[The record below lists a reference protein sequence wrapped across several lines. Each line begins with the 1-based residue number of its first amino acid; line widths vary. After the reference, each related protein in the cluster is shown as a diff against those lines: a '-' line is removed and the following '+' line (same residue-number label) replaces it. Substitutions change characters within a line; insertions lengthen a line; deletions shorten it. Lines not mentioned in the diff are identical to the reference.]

1 MNKIIF
7 AAFCLVFLSCNK
19 ESEVALINNFPE
31 FTYQNSKNQE
41 NSYIFA
47 SNKLML
53 VFFDTSCKC
62 NGKITYLD
70 KHVNDLPKLDM
81 LLLTTDS
88 TFFGHP
94 LYYYWKSLRSID
106 NINFGIVSFDVKSNL
121 FGVKAPLKA
130 LLYNE
135 KGVLVKNLGKEVN
148 ISRILR
154 SLESN

>member
-7 AAFCLVFLSCNK
+7 AALFFIFLSCSK
-19 ESEVALINNFPE
+19 EPEATLITNFPD

-41 NSYIFA
+41 NAYVFT
-47 SNKLML
+47 SNKLIL

-70 KHVNDLPKLDM
+70 KHINDLPKLDM

-88 TFFGHP
+88 TFFDHP
-94 LYYYWKSLRSID
+94 LYYYWKSLRSAD
-106 NINFGIVSFDVKSNL
+106 NINFGIVSSDIKSEL

-135 KGVLVKNLGKEVN
+135 NGLLVKNLGKEVN
-148 ISRILR
+148 ISLILR